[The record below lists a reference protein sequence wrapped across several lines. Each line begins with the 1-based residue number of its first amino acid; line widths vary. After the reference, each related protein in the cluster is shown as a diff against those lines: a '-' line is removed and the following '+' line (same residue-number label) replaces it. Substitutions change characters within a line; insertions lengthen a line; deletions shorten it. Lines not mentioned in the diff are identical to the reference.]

1 MNVNSQT
8 ETLQTTLQ
16 APQVL
21 VLKPMHLFL
30 LLICAENIE
39 VKMSP
44 DVKNKEC
51 IIF

>member
-8 ETLQTTLQ
+8 ETLQTLQ